1 MLKNQQSLLTRNLKP
16 TRLSLKILEILVE
29 HGVSGLELKEIS
41 EQLGANRSTTHRYLQ
56 TLVESGWVETSGT
69 HKAML
74 WKPST
79 HFIKLAFNYRNAV
92 REQIDH
98 VQSEFKKLTGE
109 DL

>member
-1 MLKNQQSLLTRNLKP
+1 MLKNQQSLSTRNLKP

-41 EQLGANRSTTHRYLQ
+41 EQLGVNRSTTHRYLQ
-56 TLVESGWVETSGT
+56 TLVESGWVETSGA

>member
-1 MLKNQQSLLTRNLKP
+1 
-16 TRLSLKILEILVE
+16 
-29 HGVSGLELKEIS
+29 
-41 EQLGANRSTTHRYLQ
+41 
-56 TLVESGWVETSGT
+56 
-69 HKAML
+69 ML